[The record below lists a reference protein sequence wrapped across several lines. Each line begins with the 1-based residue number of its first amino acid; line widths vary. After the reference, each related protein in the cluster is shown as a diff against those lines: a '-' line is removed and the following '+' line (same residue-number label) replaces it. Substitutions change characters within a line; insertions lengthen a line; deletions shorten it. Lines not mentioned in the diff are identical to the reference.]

1 MFLRLAAL
9 WSSYQLSPTALFNAL
24 MVTSGTMTHRI
35 DQLEQ
40 AGQAYPRSERSPRH
54 TFADRRFDLIEKRL
68 QLMLPMNTHPQCF
81 EEVRT

>member
-40 AGQAYPRSERSPRH
+40 AELVKRIPDPS
-54 TFADRRFDLIEKRL
+54 DRRGTFR
-68 QLMLPMNTHPQCF
+68 
-81 EEVRT
+81 